1 MDYLGFYSCL
11 LTTLVFEY
19 CFILTLSAIQIFFTD
34 RQTIILI
41 EVPPAFKNALLIS
54 HLIWITV
61 LAKPNVPKKG
71 LSIWKFIYRMALA
84 FSRPWSFWGWDLS
97 STSTISAVS
106 PPAAGAIWA
115 TAPLPLAV
123 GARWATSGSWS
134 LMLLSGL
141 VDIKSE
147 IYNFRKGE
155 FVEVVG
161 RSLFWDIVKICNL
174 G

>member
-1 MDYLGFYSCL
+1 MKIYLPYGIGFLKTMEFLRLGS
-11 LTTLVFEY
+11 
-19 CFILTLSAIQIFFTD
+19 IFHF
-34 RQTIILI
+34 
-41 EVPPAFKNALLIS
+41 
-54 HLIWITV
+54 HH
-61 LAKPNVPKKG
+61 
-71 LSIWKFIYRMALA
+71 
-84 FSRPWSFWGWDLS
+84 FSRV
-97 STSTISAVS
+97 T
-106 PPAAGAIWA
+106 PAAGAIWA

-147 IYNFRKGE
+147 IHNFRKDGL
-155 FVEVVG
+155 VEVVG